1 MEELLEKIRARKA
14 KVGIMGLGYVGLP
27 LALSFAKVFTVVGY
41 EPNVSI
47 VDRLRRGNSHIMD
60 VADQELQARL
70 NQGFSPSCQKSDVAD
85 CDFILMCV
93 PTPLIHEKEPDLSYI
108 KNCTKMIAG
117 FLHRGQFIILE
128 STTYPGTTQEVVVP
142 ILEQSGLKVG
152 IDFGAAYSQ
161 ERIDPGNRC
170 YRLENVAKVV
180 GGITP
185 ECTDIA
191 AALYQSIIS
200 SVIKV
205 RDCKTAE
212 ACKILENVFRS
223 VNIALINEMA
233 LIFEKM
239 GIDVWEVVDAAAT
252 KPYGFMPFYPGPGIG
267 GHCIP
272 LDPYYLAY
280 KARRCGVIPRFI
292 ELSGEINDF
301 MKIHAVNLVE
311 KGLAAVGRGISES
324 QIAVLGLAYKKGI
337 DDTRESP
344 AKRIIDE
351 LVGLG
356 ARVKIYDPYVSK
368 MDTRLCCYESAGS
381 LEEAVSQADCA
392 LFVVDHDQFKRAD
405 MASLKR
411 LMRNPVIVD
420 CKNVFGVT
428 EIEGFVYLAI
438 GKPDYNK
445 VSADAL
451 LVQGGKCSG

>member
-1 MEELLEKIRARKA
+1 MERLLSKISDRKA
-14 KVGIMGLGYVGLP
+14 RVGIMGLGYVGLP
-27 LALSFAKVFTVVGY
+27 LALAFSRVFNVVGY
-41 EPNVSI
+41 EPNKDI
-47 VDRLRRGNSHIMD
+47 VGRLLEGKSHILD
-60 VADQELQARL
+60 VADQELQACL
-70 NQGFSPSCQKSDVAD
+70 NRSFVPSSQKSDVAD

-108 KNCTKMIAG
+108 KNCTKMVAA
-117 FLHRGQFIILE
+117 FLRRGQFVILE

-142 ILEQSGLKVG
+142 ILEQSGLKAG

-170 YRLENVAKVV
+170 YKLENIAKVV

-185 ECTDIA
+185 QCTEIA
-191 AALYQSIIS
+191 ASLYKSIIP

-205 RDCKTAE
+205 KDCKTAE

-233 LIFEKM
+233 LILEKM
-239 GIDVWEVVDAAAT
+239 DINVWEVVDAAAT

-280 KARRCGVIPRFI
+280 KARRCGIIPRFI
-292 ELSGEINDF
+292 ELSGEINDY

-311 KGLAAVGRGISES
+311 RGLAAVGKKVSDS
-324 QIAVLGLAYKKGI
+324 QIAVLGLAYKKGV

-351 LVGLG
+351 LIGLG
-356 ARVKIYDPYVSK
+356 GSVKVYDPYVPRVE
-368 MDTRLCCYESAGS
+368 TRLHCFEAESS
-381 LEEAVSQADCA
+381 LDEAVRRSDCA
-392 LFVVDHDQFKRAD
+392 LFLVDHDQFKSID
-405 MASLKR
+405 MVCLRR
-411 LMRNPVIVD
+411 LMRSPVIVD

-428 EIEGFVYLAI
+428 EIDSFVYLAI
-438 GKPDYNK
+438 GKPSYSK
-445 VSADAL
+445 V
-451 LVQGGKCSG
+451 LVEAPLAR

>member
-1 MEELLEKIRARKA
+1 MEELLEKIRERKA

-27 LALSFAKVFTVVGY
+27 LALAFAKVFTVVGY
-41 EPNVSI
+41 EPNGAI

-60 VADQELQARL
+60 VADKELQARL
-70 NQGFSPSCQKSDVAD
+70 NRSFFPSCQKSDVAD

-108 KNCTKMIAG
+108 KNCTRMIAE

-152 IDFGAAYSQ
+152 VDFGAAYHRKESI
-161 ERIDPGNRC
+161 RAIDVIDWKTWPKWSVVLLR
-170 YRLENVAKVV
+170 NVPTSPLLCIRV
-180 GGITP
+180 
-185 ECTDIA
+185 
-191 AALYQSIIS
+191 IIP

-233 LIFEKM
+233 LIFEKLD
-239 GIDVWEVVDAAAT
+239 IDVWEVVEAAAT

-351 LVGLG
+351 IAALG
-356 ARVKIYDPYVSK
+356 GVVKIYDPYVSK
-368 MDTRLCCYESAGS
+368 MDTRLCCYESVGS
-381 LEEAVSQADCA
+381 LEEAVSGADCA
-392 LFVVDHDQFKRAD
+392 LFLVDHEQFKMVD
-405 MASLKR
+405 LASLKR

-420 CKNVFGVT
+420 CKNIFGVT

-438 GKPDYNK
+438 GKPDYSK
-445 VSADAL
+445 VSSDTL
-451 LVQGGKCSG
+451 LVK